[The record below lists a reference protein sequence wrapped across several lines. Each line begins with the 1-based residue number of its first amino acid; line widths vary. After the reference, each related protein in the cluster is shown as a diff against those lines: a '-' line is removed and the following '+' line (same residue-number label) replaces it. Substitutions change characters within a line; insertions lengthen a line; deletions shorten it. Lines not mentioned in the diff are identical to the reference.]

1 MKNKNFHLMA
11 SGPSITKVE
20 KRIVYQMMNSGWN
33 NYQYV
38 EKFEKDFARFH
49 KRQYCLLMP
58 SCTLSIYLILK
69 SLKIKKGDEIIC
81 PDTTWTATAAP
92 IIELGAIPVFIDVK
106 EDSWCIN
113 EDLIEQKISKK
124 TRAIIFVDLF
134 GNLPDIEKLNKISK
148 KYKIPLIEDSA
159 EALGSKYNGLYAGKF
174 GLASVHSFHRTKTI
188 TSGEGGAILT
198 DNKSLFKKMKAY
210 RDLGRSKINPYI
222 ADNVSLKFM
231 PSNFQASILCGQLSR
246 IKQLLKIKK
255 KLHYRYIEQLKKNK
269 IFFTTNVNNKK
280 TQNGFWATS
289 IVYDSKYKI
298 TSAELINK
306 LYKKKIAVRH
316 FFSPLSTQPG
326 YKKVKIKRTSPR
338 VGIELYSRGLTL
350 PSHYL
355 LTKNNIDF
363 ICSNLSSILKKHESN
378 KR

>member
-269 IFFTTNVNNKK
+269 IFFTTNINNKK